1 MANHVKILLVDDN
14 PMVLGLL
21 QEALTPLANV
31 TTSNDSAD
39 ALLKAVD
46 DPPDLLVSDYRMPG
60 MDGQQLVE
68 KLKSRPKTAGISVIL
83 LASKADITERFR
95 REAFFSQRSY
105 PTYKAPDRQNCFGK
119 NGQDC
124 AFRWCSARQPG
135 TDECD

>member
-14 PMVLGLL
+14 PMVLSLL
-21 QEALTPLANV
+21 QGALSPLAKV

-68 KLKSRPKTAGISVIL
+68 KLKSRPKTAGAAVIL
-83 LASKADITERFR
+83 LAAKSDIAE
-95 REAFFSQRSY
+95 
-105 PTYKAPDRQNCFGK
+105 KLG
-119 NGQDC
+119 GQEQGIDD
-124 AFRWCSARQPG
+124 FVEKPF
-135 TDECD
+135 